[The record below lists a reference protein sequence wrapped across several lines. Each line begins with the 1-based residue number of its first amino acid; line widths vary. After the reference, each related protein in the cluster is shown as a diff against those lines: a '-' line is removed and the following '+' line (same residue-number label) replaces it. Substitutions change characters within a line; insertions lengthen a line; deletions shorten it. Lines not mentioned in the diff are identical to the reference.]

1 MFIKIILD
9 EGQKANFRGFL
20 FAFLL
25 SEYLNNV
32 SNVQVSLVYKY
43 MYVYCIYLQGVH
55 KILLYYISTRIQYCA
70 VLYRIVQYITV
81 LYCTVFDFLACVTID
96 LKYIFKISNVSSV
109 WRSRY

>member
-32 SNVQVSLVYKY
+32 SNVQVPLVYKY
-43 MYVYCIYLQGVH
+43 MYVYTYKVFRKYYYFIYLQEYSTVQYCIVLYS
-55 KILLYYISTRIQYCA
+55 ILLYYI
-70 VLYRIVQYITV
+70 VLY
-81 LYCTVFDFLACVTID
+81 L
-96 LKYIFKISNVSSV
+96 IFNPV
-109 WRSRY
+109 